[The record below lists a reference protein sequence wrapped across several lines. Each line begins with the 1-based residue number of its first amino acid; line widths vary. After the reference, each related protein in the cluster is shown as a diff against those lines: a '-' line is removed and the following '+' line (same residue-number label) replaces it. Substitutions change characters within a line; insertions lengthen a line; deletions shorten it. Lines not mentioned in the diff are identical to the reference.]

1 MNVPRTAAQQVPPAA
16 LGVSG
21 TLPPGYHTSG
31 CRDWYSVH
39 QTGGASPTN
48 CRHPVS
54 APVSPH
60 PTTVL
65 LVTRSAAYSH
75 PAGHGWR
82 PGHCDG
88 SCPCGFSHCSLSVSL
103 IFLPI
108 TDIVLVC
115 AHMHSHRLIK
125 SAVCCRHC
133 NACPHCHCHTTS
145 WPFRPFETMLEA
157 GARHLCAL
165 KLM

>member
-16 LGVSG
+16 MGVCG
-21 TLPPGYHTSG
+21 MLPPSYHTSG

-65 LVTRSAAYSH
+65 LITRSAAYSH

-88 SCPCGFSHCSLSVSL
+88 SCPCGFSHCSLCLSHLPSHHGHCAGLCTHAFTPPDQVGSL
-103 IFLPI
+103 LQALQCLPP
-108 TDIVLVC
+108 LSL
-115 AHMHSHRLIK
+115 SH
-125 SAVCCRHC
+125 
-133 NACPHCHCHTTS
+133 N
-145 WPFRPFETMLEA
+145 
-157 GARHLCAL
+157 
-165 KLM
+165 LMAISSL